1 MSNVRFLRGTQ
12 SKLNDL
18 KSFVEGAFYLTSD
31 TDRLYFAQST
41 DKLTYL
47 NKYIQDIPSVNDL
60 ATIDF
65 SKVNIGDFYYARK
78 ENILCTKANAD
89 DTQWTQINKYDSAND
104 VSFIDEASFV
114 PTVSDGNIVID
125 YTISQKKKDKDG
137 SDVTANDSD
146 IKDITGKFTITK
158 DMVGQVQV
166 SANVDVDVE
175 VNQNVATVKTSGTG
189 ASTATDAGFK
199 IGGSNGV
206 KIVGSNEGITIEGQ
220 TYTLDSEENSSAI
233 TLKDKDGSGVGS
245 VAIAA
250 GASNESIV
258 VNGEDLNKIV
268 ISHKDYDYNN
278 AELADQDFVA
288 SSNPELTIISGLGL
302 ENGHITEVKT
312 KTVKLTAD
320 QLSSVTLDNDGKMV
334 LVVNKADGGEKYRI
348 TSSEKFG
355 YTAGNGF
362 VKVGSNL
369 NDYYYTEAEIDE
381 MFTSLNALT
390 FKGGVSKVSGGNDLN
405 LPINEVR
412 IGDVYIVEEA
422 GHYDGI
428 NASIGDLFIA
438 YNADL
443 VEDENGF
450 IAIPSWTYVPSGNEF
465 VYTYSLNALT
475 FKGGVSKVLGGNDLN
490 LPINEVRIGDVYI
503 VKEAGHYN
511 GINAS
516 IGDLFIAYNDDLVED
531 ENGYIAI
538 PSWTYVPSGN
548 EFVYTYSL
556 NVDSENNSIK
566 LIDNAANSNEIIL
579 VDDDVIVATVDGN
592 DGNKINFSHSKT
604 NPGEVKDD
612 NSQTL
617 TAGNSFTAITEV
629 NVNEYGHVIDRK
641 QTTFTL
647 PGENSL
653 GVENNVIKLSNADG
667 SGLGDVTIGKGNLI
681 TPVTEGRVIKINHDE
696 ISDNSPEKGAVNA
709 NLSDDKVVF
718 TIVEDI
724 ERDASGHV
732 TSIITKEVNLTTV
745 NQFTQETTVEAPS
758 ENNEFK
764 STLTIESDVKD
775 SAGSS
780 ILAEPH
786 KIQIESK
793 SLTMNMNNNVV
804 EAEIVWGSF

>member
-31 TDRLYFAQST
+31 TDRLYFAQSA

-60 ATIDF
+60 ATIDL
-65 SKVNIGDFYYARK
+65 SKVNVGDFYYARK

-114 PTVSDGNIVID
+114 PTVADGNIVID

-250 GASNESIV
+250 GTSNESIV

-465 VYTYSLNALT
+465 VYTYSLN
-475 FKGGVSKVLGGNDLN
+475 
-490 LPINEVRIGDVYI
+490 
-503 VKEAGHYN
+503 
-511 GINAS
+511 
-516 IGDLFIAYNDDLVED
+516 
-531 ENGYIAI
+531 
-538 PSWTYVPSGN
+538 
-548 EFVYTYSL
+548 
-556 NVDSENNSIK
+556 VDSENNSIK
-566 LIDNAANSNEIIL
+566 LTDNAANSNEIVL

-592 DGNKINFSHSKT
+592 DGSKINFSHSKT

-617 TAGNSFTAITEV
+617 AAGNSFTAITEV
-629 NVNEYGHVIDRK
+629 NVNEYGHVINRK

-653 GVENNVIKLSNADG
+653 GVENNVIKLSNAAG
-667 SGLGDVTIGKGNLI
+667 SGLGEVTIGKGNLI
-681 TPVTEGRVIKINHDE
+681 TPVTEGRVIKIDHEPITDQ
-696 ISDNSPEKGAVNA
+696 SPQQGTVNA
-709 NLSDDKVVF
+709 NLSEDKVAF
-718 TIVEDI
+718 TIVEGI

-732 TSIITKEVNLTTV
+732 TSIITKKVNLTTV

-764 STLTIESDVKD
+764 STLIIESDVKD
-775 SAGSS
+775 SDGSS

>member
-31 TDRLYFAQST
+31 TDRLYFAQSA

-60 ATIDF
+60 ATIDL
-65 SKVNIGDFYYARK
+65 SKVNVGDFYYARK

-114 PTVSDGNIVID
+114 PTVADGNIVID

-137 SDVTANDSD
+137 LDVTANDSD

-250 GASNESIV
+250 GVSNRSIV

-268 ISHKDYDYNN
+268 ISHKDYNYNN
-278 AELADQDFVA
+278 EELVDQDFVA

-390 FKGGVSKVSGGNDLN
+390 FKGGVSKVSGSNDLN
-405 LPINEVR
+405 LPVDEVR
-412 IGDVYIVEEA
+412 IGDVYIVE
-422 GHYDGI
+422 
-428 NASIGDLFIA
+428 
-438 YNADL
+438 
-443 VEDENGF
+443 
-450 IAIPSWTYVPSGNEF
+450 
-465 VYTYSLNALT
+465 
-475 FKGGVSKVLGGNDLN
+475 
-490 LPINEVRIGDVYI
+490 
-503 VKEAGHYN
+503 EAGHYN

-516 IGDLFIAYNDDLVED
+516 IGDLFIAYNADLVED

-548 EFVYTYSL
+548 EFVYTYTL

-566 LIDNAANSNEIIL
+566 LTDNAANSNEIVL

-617 TAGNSFTAITEV
+617 AAGNSFTAITEV

-653 GVENNVIKLSNADG
+653 GVENNVIKLSNAAG

-681 TPVTEGRVIKINHDE
+681 TPATEGRVIKINHDE
-696 ISDNSPEKGAVNA
+696 ISDNSPEKGTISK
-709 NLSDDKVVF
+709 NLKDDEVIF
-718 TIVEDI
+718 TIVEGI

-732 TSIITKEVNLTTV
+732 TSIVTKDVNLTTV
-745 NQFTQETTVEAPS
+745 NQFIQETTVETPNES
-758 ENNEFK
+758 NEFK
-764 STLTIESDVKD
+764 STLTIESDVRD
-775 SAGSS
+775 SDGSS

>member
-12 SKLNDL
+12 SKLNGL
-18 KSFVEGAFYLTSD
+18 TSFVEGAFYLTSD
-31 TDRLYFAQST
+31 TDRLYFAQSA

-47 NKYIQDIPSVNDL
+47 NKYIQDIPSVDDL

-65 SKVNIGDFYYARK
+65 SKVNVGDFYYARK
-78 ENILCTKANAD
+78 ENILCTKTEAD
-89 DTQWTQINKYDSAND
+89 ATHWTQINKYDDTND
-104 VSFIDEASFV
+104 ISFIDEASFI

-137 SDVTANDSD
+137 SDVSANDSD

-175 VNQNVATVKTSGTG
+175 VNQNVATIKTSGTG

-278 AELADQDFVA
+278 EELADQDFVA

-320 QLSSVTLDNDGKMV
+320 QLSSVALDNDGKMV
-334 LVVNKADGGEKYRI
+334 LVINKADGGEKYRI

-390 FKGGVSKVSGGNDLN
+390 FKGGVSKVSDGNDLN

-422 GHYDGI
+422 GHYNGI

-465 VYTYSLNALT
+465 VYTY
-475 FKGGVSKVLGGNDLN
+475 N
-490 LPINEVRIGDVYI
+490 LSVD
-503 VKEAGHYN
+503 
-511 GINAS
+511 AS
-516 IGDLFIAYNDDLVED
+516 D
-531 ENGYIAI
+531 
-538 PSWTYVPSGN
+538 
-548 EFVYTYSL
+548 
-556 NVDSENNSIK
+556 NSIK
-566 LIDNAANSNEIIL
+566 LTDNAGSSNNIIL
-579 VDDDVIVATVDGN
+579 VDDDVVIVTVDGN

-604 NPGEVKDD
+604 NPGDVKDGE
-612 NSQTL
+612 NKSL
-617 TAGNSFTAITEV
+617 VAGNSFTAITEV

-641 QTTFTL
+641 QITFTL

-653 GVENNVIKLSNADG
+653 GVENNVIKLSNAAG

-696 ISDNSPEKGAVNA
+696 ISDNSPEKGTVNA
-709 NLSDDKVVF
+709 NLSEDKVAF

-724 ERDASGHV
+724 ERDTSGHI

>member
-12 SKLNDL
+12 SNLNNL
-18 KSFVEGAFYLTSD
+18 KSFIEGAFYLTSD
-31 TDRLYFAQST
+31 TDRLYFAQSA

-65 SKVNIGDFYYARK
+65 SKVNVGDFYYARK

-89 DTQWTQINKYDSAND
+89 DTAWTQINKYEDTND
-104 VSFIDEASFV
+104 VSFIDKASFI
-114 PTVSDGNIVID
+114 PKVSDGNIVVD
-125 YTISQKKKDKDG
+125 YTISQKKKDKSG
-137 SDVTANDSD
+137 SDVTANDND
-146 IKDITGKFTITK
+146 INNITGNFTITK
-158 DMVGQVQV
+158 EMVGQVQV
-166 SANVDVDVE
+166 STNVDVDVE

-245 VAIAA
+245 VTIVA
-250 GASNESIV
+250 GSSNESIAV
-258 VNGEDLNKIV
+258 DGTELNKIV
-268 ISHKDYDYNN
+268 VSHKDYKYTND
-278 AELADQDFVA
+278 ELGDQNFVT
-288 SSNPELTIISGLGL
+288 SDNPELTIISGLGL

-320 QLSSVTLDNDGKMV
+320 KLSSVALDADGTMV
-334 LVVNKADGGEKYRI
+334 LVVNNADGGEKYRI
-348 TSSEKFG
+348 TSNEKFG

-405 LPINEVR
+405 LPVDEVR

-422 GHYDGI
+422 GHYNGI

-465 VYTYSLNALT
+465 VYTYSLN
-475 FKGGVSKVLGGNDLN
+475 
-490 LPINEVRIGDVYI
+490 
-503 VKEAGHYN
+503 
-511 GINAS
+511 
-516 IGDLFIAYNDDLVED
+516 
-531 ENGYIAI
+531 
-538 PSWTYVPSGN
+538 
-548 EFVYTYSL
+548 
-556 NVDSENNSIK
+556 VDSENNSIK
-566 LIDNAANSNEIIL
+566 LTDNAANSNEIVL

-617 TAGNSFTAITEV
+617 AAGNSFTAITEV

-641 QTTFTL
+641 QTIFTL
-647 PGENSL
+647 PGENNL
-653 GVENNVIKLSNADG
+653 GVENNVIKLSNAAG

-681 TPVTEGRVIKINHDE
+681 TPATEGRVIKINHDE
-696 ISDNSPEKGAVNA
+696 ISDNSPEKGTISK
-709 NLSDDKVVF
+709 NLKDDEVIF
-718 TIVEDI
+718 TIVEGI

-732 TSIITKEVNLTTV
+732 TSVITKEVNLTTV

-764 STLTIESDVKD
+764 STLTIESDIKD
-775 SAGSS
+775 SDGSS

>member
-12 SKLNDL
+12 SNLNNL
-18 KSFVEGAFYLTSD
+18 KSFIEGAFYLTSD
-31 TDRLYFAQST
+31 TDRLYFAQSA

-65 SKVNIGDFYYARK
+65 SKVNVGDFYYARK

-89 DTQWTQINKYDSAND
+89 DTAWTQINKYEDTND
-104 VSFIDEASFV
+104 VSFIDQASFT
-114 PTVSDGNIVID
+114 PKISDGNIVVN
-125 YTISQKKKDKDG
+125 YTISQKKKDKSG

-146 IKDITGKFTITK
+146 INNITGNFTITK
-158 DMVGQVQV
+158 EMVSQVQV
-166 SANVDVDVE
+166 STNVDVDVE

-199 IGGSNGV
+199 IGGSKGV

-233 TLKDKDGSGVGS
+233 TLKDKDGSSVGS
-245 VAIAA
+245 IVMVA
-250 GASNESIV
+250 GSSNESIV

-268 ISHKDYDYNN
+268 VSHKDYNYNN
-278 AELADQDFVA
+278 EELADQDFVA
-288 SSNPELTIISGLGL
+288 SSNPALTIISGLGL

-320 QLSSVTLDNDGKMV
+320 QLSSVALDNDGKMV

-348 TSSEKFG
+348 TSNEKFG

-465 VYTYSLNALT
+465 VYTYSLN
-475 FKGGVSKVLGGNDLN
+475 
-490 LPINEVRIGDVYI
+490 
-503 VKEAGHYN
+503 
-511 GINAS
+511 
-516 IGDLFIAYNDDLVED
+516 
-531 ENGYIAI
+531 
-538 PSWTYVPSGN
+538 
-548 EFVYTYSL
+548 
-556 NVDSENNSIK
+556 VDSENNSIK
-566 LIDNAANSNEIIL
+566 LIDNAANSNEIVL

-617 TAGNSFTAITEV
+617 AAGNSFTAITEV

-653 GVENNVIKLSNADG
+653 GVENNVIKLSNAAG

-681 TPVTEGRVIKINHDE
+681 TPATEGRVIKINHDE
-696 ISDNSPEKGAVNA
+696 ISDNSPEKGTISK
-709 NLSDDKVVF
+709 NLKDDEVIF
-718 TIVEDI
+718 TIVEGI

-732 TSIITKEVNLTTV
+732 TSVITKEVNLTTV

-764 STLTIESDVKD
+764 STLTIESDIKD
-775 SAGSS
+775 SDGSS

-793 SLTMNMNNNVV
+793 SLIMNMNNNVV

>member
-31 TDRLYFAQST
+31 TDRLYFAQSA

-60 ATIDF
+60 ATIDL
-65 SKVNIGDFYYARK
+65 SKVNVGDFYYARK

-104 VSFIDEASFV
+104 VSFIDEASFI

-199 IGGSNGV
+199 ISGSNGV

-233 TLKDKDGSGVGS
+233 TLKDKDGSSVGS

-250 GASNESIV
+250 GTSNESIV

-278 AELADQDFVA
+278 EELADQNFVA

-320 QLSSVTLDNDGKMV
+320 QLSSVALDNDGKMV

-412 IGDVYIVEEA
+412 IGDVYIVKEA

-450 IAIPSWTYVPSGNEF
+450 
-465 VYTYSLNALT
+465 
-475 FKGGVSKVLGGNDLN
+475 
-490 LPINEVRIGDVYI
+490 
-503 VKEAGHYN
+503 
-511 GINAS
+511 
-516 IGDLFIAYNDDLVED
+516 
-531 ENGYIAI
+531 IAI

-653 GVENNVIKLSNADG
+653 GVENNIIKLSNADG

-780 ILAEPH
+780 ILAEPY

-793 SLTMNMNNNVV
+793 SLTMSMNNNIV

>member
-1 MSNVRFLRGTQ
+1 MNNVRFLRGTQ

-31 TDRLYFAQST
+31 TDRLYFAQSA

-60 ATIDF
+60 ATIDL
-65 SKVNIGDFYYARK
+65 SKVNVGDFYYARK

-114 PTVSDGNIVID
+114 PTVADGNIVID

-166 SANVDVDVE
+166 STDVDIDVE
-175 VNQNVATVKTSGTG
+175 VDQNIATVKTSGTG

-245 VAIAA
+245 VTIVA
-250 GASNESIV
+250 GSSNESIAV
-258 VNGEDLNKIV
+258 DGTELNKIV
-268 ISHKDYDYNN
+268 VSHKDYKYTND
-278 AELADQDFVA
+278 ELGDQNFVT
-288 SSNPELTIISGLGL
+288 SNNPELTIISGLGL

-320 QLSSVTLDNDGKMV
+320 KLSSVALDADGTMV
-334 LVVNKADGGEKYRI
+334 LVVNNADGGEKYKI
-348 TSSEKFG
+348 TSKEKFG

-412 IGDVYIVEEA
+412 IGDVYIVKEA

-450 IAIPSWTYVPSGNEF
+450 
-465 VYTYSLNALT
+465 
-475 FKGGVSKVLGGNDLN
+475 
-490 LPINEVRIGDVYI
+490 
-503 VKEAGHYN
+503 
-511 GINAS
+511 
-516 IGDLFIAYNDDLVED
+516 
-531 ENGYIAI
+531 IAI

-604 NPGEVKDD
+604 NPGEVIKDD

-617 TAGNSFTAITEV
+617 TAGNNFTAITEV
-629 NVNEYGHVIDRK
+629 KVNEYGHVTDRK

-653 GVENNVIKLSNADG
+653 GVEKNVIKLSNADG
-667 SGLGDVTIGKGNLI
+667 TGLGTVTLGAGNLI
-681 TPVTEGRVIKINHDE
+681 TPATEGAVIKINHDE
-696 ISDNSPEKGAVNA
+696 IANNSPEKGAVNA

-732 TSIITKEVNLTTV
+732 TSIVTKDVNLTTV
-745 NQFTQETTVEAPS
+745 NQFIQETTVKTPNES
-758 ENNEFK
+758 NEFK
-764 STLTIESDVKD
+764 SILTIKSDVKD

>member
-1 MSNVRFLRGTQ
+1 MSNVRFLRGSQ
-12 SKLNDL
+12 ANLDKLT
-18 KSFVEGAFYLTSD
+18 SFIEGAFYLTSD
-31 TDRLYFAQST
+31 TDRLYFAHSASN
-41 DKLTYL
+41 LAYL
-47 NKYIQDIPSVNDL
+47 NKYIYTVDSRDKLPKDL
-60 ATIDF
+60 
-65 SKVNIGDFYYARK
+65 SKVNVGDFYYINT
-78 ENILCTKANAD
+78 ENILCTKAKAD

-104 VSFIDEASFV
+104 VSFIDEASFI

-250 GASNESIV
+250 GISNESIV

-278 AELADQDFVA
+278 EELADQDFVA

-312 KTVKLTAD
+312 KIVKLTAD
-320 QLSSVTLDNDGKMV
+320 QLSSVALDNDGKMV

-348 TSSEKFG
+348 SSSEKFG

-381 MFTSLNALT
+381 MLT
-390 FKGGVSKVSGGNDLN
+390 
-405 LPINEVR
+405 
-412 IGDVYIVEEA
+412 
-422 GHYDGI
+422 
-428 NASIGDLFIA
+428 
-438 YNADL
+438 
-443 VEDENGF
+443 
-450 IAIPSWTYVPSGNEF
+450 
-465 VYTYSLNALT
+465 SLNALT

-503 VKEAGHYN
+503 VEEAGHYN

-516 IGDLFIAYNDDLVED
+516 IGDLFIAYNADLVED

-566 LIDNAANSNEIIL
+566 LTDNAANSNEIVL

-604 NPGEVKDD
+604 NPGEVKDGD
-612 NSQTL
+612 GQTL
-617 TAGNSFTAITEV
+617 AAGNSFTAITEV
-629 NVNEYGHVIDRK
+629 NVNDYGHVIDRK
-641 QTTFTL
+641 QVRFTL

-653 GVENNVIKLSNADG
+653 GVENNIIRLSNAADT
-667 SGLGDVTIGKGNLI
+667 GLGEVTIGKGNLI

-696 ISDNSPEKGAVNA
+696 IADSSPEKGTISK
-709 NLSDDKVVF
+709 NLKDDEVIF
-718 TIVEDI
+718 TIVEGI

-732 TSIITKEVNLTTV
+732 TSVITKEVNLTTV
-745 NQFTQETTVEAPS
+745 NQFTQETSVEAPS

-764 STLTIESDVKD
+764 STLTIESDIKD
-775 SAGSS
+775 SDGSS
-780 ILAEPH
+780 ILAKPH

>member
-31 TDRLYFAQST
+31 TDRLYFAQSA

-65 SKVNIGDFYYARK
+65 SKVNVGDFYYARK

-89 DTQWTQINKYDSAND
+89 DTAWTQINKYEDTND
-104 VSFIDEASFV
+104 VSFIDKASFI
-114 PTVSDGNIVID
+114 PKVSDGNIVVD
-125 YTISQKKKDKDG
+125 YTISQKKKDKSG
-137 SDVTANDSD
+137 SDVTANDND
-146 IKDITGKFTITK
+146 INNITGNFTITK
-158 DMVGQVQV
+158 EMVGQVQV
-166 SANVDVDVE
+166 STNVDVDVE

-245 VAIAA
+245 VTIVA
-250 GASNESIV
+250 GSSNESIAV
-258 VNGEDLNKIV
+258 DGTELNKIV
-268 ISHKDYDYNN
+268 VSHKDYKYTND
-278 AELADQDFVA
+278 ELGDQNFVT
-288 SSNPELTIISGLGL
+288 SDNPELTIISGLGL

-320 QLSSVTLDNDGKMV
+320 KLSSVALNADGTMV
-334 LVVNKADGGEKYRI
+334 LVVNNADGGEKYRI
-348 TSSEKFG
+348 TSNEKFG

-405 LPINEVR
+405 LPVDEVR
-412 IGDVYIVEEA
+412 IGDVYIVE
-422 GHYDGI
+422 
-428 NASIGDLFIA
+428 
-438 YNADL
+438 
-443 VEDENGF
+443 
-450 IAIPSWTYVPSGNEF
+450 
-465 VYTYSLNALT
+465 
-475 FKGGVSKVLGGNDLN
+475 
-490 LPINEVRIGDVYI
+490 
-503 VKEAGHYN
+503 EAGHYN

-516 IGDLFIAYNDDLVED
+516 IGDLFIAYNADLVED

-566 LIDNAANSNEIIL
+566 LTDNAANSNEIVL

-617 TAGNSFTAITEV
+617 AAGNSFTAITEV

-653 GVENNVIKLSNADG
+653 GVENNVIKLSNAAG

-681 TPVTEGRVIKINHDE
+681 TPATEGRVIKINHDE
-696 ISDNSPEKGAVNA
+696 ISDNSPEKGTISK
-709 NLSDDKVVF
+709 NLKDDEVIF
-718 TIVEDI
+718 TIVEGI

-732 TSIITKEVNLTTV
+732 TSVITKEVNLTTV

-764 STLTIESDVKD
+764 STLTIESDIKD
-775 SAGSS
+775 SDGSS

>member
-31 TDRLYFAQST
+31 TDRLYFAQSAN
-41 DKLTYL
+41 KLTYL

-60 ATIDF
+60 ATIDL
-65 SKVNIGDFYYARK
+65 SKVNVGDFYYARK

-114 PTVSDGNIVID
+114 PTVADGNIVID

-465 VYTYSLNALT
+465 VYTYSLN
-475 FKGGVSKVLGGNDLN
+475 
-490 LPINEVRIGDVYI
+490 
-503 VKEAGHYN
+503 
-511 GINAS
+511 
-516 IGDLFIAYNDDLVED
+516 
-531 ENGYIAI
+531 
-538 PSWTYVPSGN
+538 
-548 EFVYTYSL
+548 
-556 NVDSENNSIK
+556 VDSENNSIK

-612 NSQTL
+612 NGQTL
-617 TAGNSFTAITEV
+617 TAGNSFTVITEV

-653 GVENNVIKLSNADG
+653 GVENNIIKLSNADG

-681 TPVTEGRVIKINHDE
+681 TPATEGRVIKINHDE
-696 ISDNSPEKGAVNA
+696 ISDNSPEKGTISK
-709 NLSDDKVVF
+709 NLKDDEVIF
-718 TIVEDI
+718 TIVEGI

-732 TSIITKEVNLTTV
+732 TSVITKEVNLTTV

-764 STLTIESDVKD
+764 STLTIESDIKD
-775 SAGSS
+775 SDGSS

>member
-31 TDRLYFAQST
+31 TDRLYFAQSAN
-41 DKLTYL
+41 KLTYL

-60 ATIDF
+60 ATIDL
-65 SKVNIGDFYYARK
+65 SKVNVGDFYYARK

-114 PTVSDGNIVID
+114 PTVADGNIVID

-189 ASTATDAGFK
+189 ATTATDAGFK

-334 LVVNKADGGEKYRI
+334 LVVNNADGGEKYRI
-348 TSSEKFG
+348 TSNEKFG

-390 FKGGVSKVSGGNDLN
+390 FKGGVSKVSGSNDLN
-405 LPINEVR
+405 LPVDEVR
-412 IGDVYIVEEA
+412 IGDVYIVE
-422 GHYDGI
+422 
-428 NASIGDLFIA
+428 
-438 YNADL
+438 
-443 VEDENGF
+443 
-450 IAIPSWTYVPSGNEF
+450 
-465 VYTYSLNALT
+465 
-475 FKGGVSKVLGGNDLN
+475 
-490 LPINEVRIGDVYI
+490 
-503 VKEAGHYN
+503 EAGHYN

-516 IGDLFIAYNDDLVED
+516 IGDLFIAYNADLVED

-566 LIDNAANSNEIIL
+566 LTDNAANSNEIVL

-617 TAGNSFTAITEV
+617 AAGNSFTAITEV

-647 PGENSL
+647 PGENNL
-653 GVENNVIKLSNADG
+653 GVENNVIKLSNAAG

-681 TPVTEGRVIKINHDE
+681 TPATEGRVIKINHDE
-696 ISDNSPEKGAVNA
+696 ISDNSPEKGTISK
-709 NLSDDKVVF
+709 NLKDDEVIF
-718 TIVEDI
+718 TIVESI

-732 TSIITKEVNLTTV
+732 TSVITKEVNLTTV

-764 STLTIESDVKD
+764 STLTIESDIKD
-775 SAGSS
+775 SDGSS

>member
-31 TDRLYFAQST
+31 TDRLYFAQSA

-65 SKVNIGDFYYARK
+65 SKVNVGDFYYARK

-104 VSFIDEASFV
+104 VSFIDEASFT

-175 VNQNVATVKTSGTG
+175 VDQNVATVKTSGTG

-206 KIVGSNEGITIEGQ
+206 KIVGNNEGITIEGQ

-250 GASNESIV
+250 GTSNESIV

-278 AELADQDFVA
+278 EELADQDFVA

-320 QLSSVTLDNDGKMV
+320 QLSSVALDNDGAMV
-334 LVVNKADGGEKYRI
+334 LIINKADGGEKYRI
-348 TSSEKFG
+348 TSNEKFG
-355 YTAGNGF
+355 YTAGNTF
-362 VKVGSNL
+362 IKVGDNL
-369 NDYYYTEAEIDE
+369 NNCYYTKDEINSK
-381 MFTSLNALT
+381 FTSLNALT
-390 FKGGVSKVSGGNDLN
+390 FKGGVSKIPGSNDLN
-405 LPINEVR
+405 LPISEVR
-412 IGDVYIVEEA
+412 IGDVYVVEEA
-422 GHYDGI
+422 GHYNGL

-438 YNADL
+438 YNDEL
-443 VEDENGF
+443 IEDENGF
-450 IAIPSWTYVPSGNEF
+450 IAVPSWTYVPSGNEF
-465 VYTYSLNALT
+465 VYIYNLS
-475 FKGGVSKVLGGNDLN
+475 VDVND
-490 LPINEVRIGDVYI
+490 
-503 VKEAGHYN
+503 
-511 GINAS
+511 
-516 IGDLFIAYNDDLVED
+516 
-531 ENGYIAI
+531 
-538 PSWTYVPSGN
+538 
-548 EFVYTYSL
+548 
-556 NVDSENNSIK
+556 NSIK
-566 LIDNAANSNEIIL
+566 LTDNAGSSNNIIL
-579 VDDDVIVATVDGN
+579 VDDDVVVATVDGS

-604 NPGEVKDD
+604 NPGDVKDGE
-612 NSQTL
+612 SKSL
-617 TAGNSFTAITEV
+617 AAGNKFTAITEV

-653 GVENNVIKLSNADG
+653 GVENNVIKLSNAAG

-681 TPVTEGRVIKINHDE
+681 TPVTEGKVIKINHDE
-696 ISDNSPEKGAVNA
+696 IADSSPEKGTISK
-709 NLSDDKVVF
+709 NLKDDEVIF

-724 ERDASGHV
+724 KRDASGHV

-764 STLTIESDVKD
+764 STLTIESDVRD
-775 SAGSS
+775 SDGSS

-793 SLTMNMNNNVV
+793 SLIMNMNNNVV